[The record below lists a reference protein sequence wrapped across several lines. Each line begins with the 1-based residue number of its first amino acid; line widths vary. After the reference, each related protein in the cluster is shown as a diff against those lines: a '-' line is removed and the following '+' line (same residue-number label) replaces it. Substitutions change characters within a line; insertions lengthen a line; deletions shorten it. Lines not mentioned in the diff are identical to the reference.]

1 MAQFTVLIVDDAT
14 LIRDLV
20 KKSVRAKFPSWT
32 VTEANDGRKAQTLL
46 KNQRIDLVMCDWEMP
61 EMNGAE
67 LLAWLR
73 EQERFKDLP
82 FIMVT
87 SRGDREH
94 VLEAVQAGV
103 SEYLIKPFNNDQLL
117 RKVVRALNKH
127 GITPDTAMPRG
138 TLLSGGSHVGSV
150 DALMGAFGRAAPV
163 PTPAAPTSDFS
174 RTVIP
179 VRFAGGI
186 HVQCAVKR
194 LTLTEF
200 VGIFK
205 RDGVLPHLLEQ
216 AVVDIANNDGTDIA
230 RINGYIHT
238 LSAGEPKFD
247 SALIHI
253 AIRFVDQDPVKLE
266 QLTRFIASKASD

>member
-20 KKSVRAKFPSWT
+20 KKSLRAKFPSWV

-67 LLAWLR
+67 LLAWTR
-73 EQERFKDLP
+73 EQDRFKNLP

-117 RKVVRALNKH
+117 RKVLRALNKH
-127 GITPDTAMPRG
+127 GITPDTTLPRSG
-138 TLLSGGSHVGSV
+138 MLTGGSHVGSV
-150 DALMGAFGRAAPV
+150 DALMGAFGRPAPA
-163 PTPAAPTSDFS
+163 PAAVPVSDFS

-186 HVQCAVKR
+186 SAQCAVKR

-216 AVVDIANNDGTDIA
+216 AVVDIATVDGTDMA

-253 AIRFVDQDPVKLE
+253 AIRFVDQDPVKLD
-266 QLTRFIASKASD
+266 QLTHFIASKT